1 MILKRLF
8 FGKNIHIIFYP
19 IPIKIYLI
27 YVIVSEK
34 ENKQKRKESLD
45 MTDKELQSKLYHIA
59 NGDISAFE
67 EVYNDMKT
75 PIMTVIARIVQNR
88 ETAEDI
94 LQEVFIKLYYS
105 PPVDI
110 SKPRAYIFK
119 TASNLAVDYLR
130 KSKQTVSLEDCE
142 GMLYAPESDRS
153 EKLDIERALEKLE
166 DGERQV
172 VTLHIN
178 GGFKFRE
185 IAEILDMPLGTA
197 VWRYQKAVKRLRELL
212 QAV

>member
-1 MILKRLF
+1 M
-8 FGKNIHIIFYP
+8 G
-19 IPIKIYLI
+19 
-27 YVIVSEK
+27 
-34 ENKQKRKESLD
+34 
-45 MTDKELQSKLYHIA
+45 
-59 NGDISAFE
+59 FE
-67 EVYNDMKT
+67 EIYSDMKT
-75 PIMTVIARIVQNR
+75 PIMTVIMRIVQNR

-105 PPVDI
+105 PPTDV

-119 TASNLAVDYLR
+119 TAGNLAVDHLR
-130 KSKQTVSLEDCE
+130 KNKHTVSLEDF
-142 GMLYAPESDRS
+142 GDTLYAPENDRS

-166 DGERQV
+166 ERERQI

-185 IAEILDMPLGTA
+185 IAEILEMPLGTA

>member
-1 MILKRLF
+1 
-8 FGKNIHIIFYP
+8 
-19 IPIKIYLI
+19 
-27 YVIVSEK
+27 
-34 ENKQKRKESLD
+34 
-45 MTDKELQSKLYHIA
+45 MTDKELQSRLYNIA

-67 EVYNDMKT
+67 EVYSDMKT
-75 PIMTVIARIVQNR
+75 PIMTVIMRIVQNR

-105 PPVDI
+105 PPTNI

-119 TASNLAVDYLR
+119 TAGNLAVDCLR
-130 KSKQTVSLEDCE
+130 KNKHTVSLEDC
-142 GMLYAPESDRS
+142 GDTLYAPENDRS

-166 DGERQV
+166 ERERQI

-185 IAEILDMPLGTA
+185 IAEILEMPLGTA

-212 QAV
+212 

>member
-1 MILKRLF
+1 
-8 FGKNIHIIFYP
+8 
-19 IPIKIYLI
+19 
-27 YVIVSEK
+27 
-34 ENKQKRKESLD
+34 
-45 MTDKELQSKLYHIA
+45 MTDKELQSRLFDIS

-67 EVYNDMKT
+67 EVYSDMKT
-75 PIMTVIARIVQNR
+75 PIMTVIMRIVQNR

-94 LQEVFIKLYYS
+94 LQELFIKLYYS
-105 PPVDI
+105 PPADI

-119 TASNLAVDYLR
+119 TAGNLAVDHLR
-130 KSKQTVSLEDCE
+130 KNKHTVSFEDCE
-142 GMLYAPESDRS
+142 DTLYAPENDRS

-166 DGERQV
+166 ERERQI

-185 IAEILDMPLGTA
+185 IAEILEMPLGTA